1 MLNFNTKIMKIKNI
15 LRLLIFAI
23 LFVSC
28 EDAINIDPKD
38 EITDSNAIT
47 NMEQLRL
54 ASTGVYGAI
63 GGQSFIEWSAYFT
76 DECRKAPTNRGAG
89 VQVHT
94 WSINTS
100 TNEAE
105 SYYSGLY
112 FTINRVNTVLS
123 KIDAVPAITEEDQ
136 KEKQKIYA
144 ELIAIRGIAHFDL
157 LRFFATSYT
166 DPNALAV
173 PIVNKVIVFE
183 QLPRN
188 TVGEV
193 MAFVKKDL
201 EEAYNTLN
209 EVSDN
214 NDITRITPL
223 AVQAIRARV
232 ALYSKEYNDAIAF
245 STEVINAVPLLET
258 KIDINNPI
266 PILKTP
272 SEYIDIWAD
281 VNDAEVVYK
290 LKRVVGNSEVGRVFQ
305 DNNGDVFYNVSYDLF
320 SKFQSNDVRRR
331 PGALIEPGS
340 TQSNW
345 KVGKYSG
352 PSSDYG
358 LADIK
363 VVRVAEMYLIL
374 SEALALKA
382 SPDFVAAANAINTL
396 RASRRLTSTALP
408 DLTFSDQSD
417 AIDKILLERRK
428 ELAFEG
434 HRFFD
439 LKRFNLGVDRIASDV
454 VLNSFAEDLPAGDY
468 RFTLPIPQAAIF
480 ANSKLSQNPT
490 Y

>member
-1 MLNFNTKIMKIKNI
+1 MKIKNI
-15 LRLLIFAI
+15 FLITLFAV

-38 EITDSNAIT
+38 EITDSNAIKS
-47 NMEQLRL
+47 MAQLRL
-54 ASTGVYGAI
+54 AATGVYGAI

-76 DECRKAPTNRGAG
+76 DECRKGIGNRGAG
-89 VQVHT
+89 VAVHT
-94 WSINTS
+94 WSVNTA
-100 TNEAE
+100 TDEVEA
-105 SYYSGLY
+105 YYAGLY
-112 FTINRVNTVLS
+112 GTINSANTVLAKMDNVS
-123 KIDAVPAITEEDQ
+123 AVTEEEK

-144 ELIAIRGIAHFDL
+144 ELIAIRAIAHFDL

-173 PIVNKVIVFE
+173 PIVDKVIVFE

-188 TVGEV
+188 TVGQL
-193 MAFVKKDL
+193 MAFVKRDL
-201 EEAYNTLN
+201 ETAYNTLN

-214 NDITRITPL
+214 SDVTRITPL

-245 STEVINAVPLLET
+245 STEVINAVPLAANAT
-258 KIDINNPI
+258 
-266 PILKTP
+266 
-272 SEYIDIWAD
+272 EYIDIWAD
-281 VNDAEVVYK
+281 ASDAEVVYK
-290 LKRVVGNSEVGRVFQ
+290 LKRVSGDGNIGRIFQ
-305 DNNGDVFYNVSYDLF
+305 DNNGDIFYNVSYDLF

-331 PGALIEPGS
+331 VGALIEPGS
-340 TQSNW
+340 TQFNW

-352 PSSDYG
+352 PDTDYG

-374 SEALALKA
+374 SEAQALKDA
-382 SPDFVAAANAINTL
+382 PDFTAAADAINQL
-396 RASRRLTSTALP
+396 RASRRLTTSALP
-408 DLTFSDQSD
+408 NLTFSDRAD

-439 LKRFNLGVDRIASDV
+439 LKRFNLGIDRIPTDV
-454 VLNSFAEDLPAGDY
+454 VLNPTAENLLPGDY

-480 ANSKLSQNPT
+480 ANDKLTQNPT